1 MKKKVFVIFVL
12 ILMLIQSFVLIP
24 FGTVF
29 GHEGVRKKED
39 ITVTIKA
46 RPFDQFELVV
56 PPIENLEKVVV
67 GEGAVQARLAFAMP
81 VQVIDI
87 RGEHDG
93 WKLSVSATRLESDKS
108 TLPKGTL
115 SLEPLKEIKPLSEN
129 AVLPQKVLVHN
140 TVIDDG
146 DVLVAKAD
154 EGEGM
159 GSFELDFGE
168 KPLVLDLKPQ
178 HVESGK
184 YETEITWTLESGSGE
199 KRILKQNLI
208 ELEIEKTKNAS
219 GMVRDGEGKG
229 NRTNEKSGD
238 VTNGISGDAAKG
250 KDVNKDGVGSSVTSD
265 KSDERKNDVRKKEGS
280 NEGGL
285 KLPQTATPYF
295 NFMLFGLLVLLIGII
310 FYYIN
315 KKMLEKRLEEDE

>member
-1 MKKKVFVIFVL
+1 MRVTKSFLFLFTIVLFVQGLLLNPINTHGYNNV
-12 ILMLIQSFVLIP
+12 IKSDDV
-24 FGTVF
+24 TV
-29 GHEGVRKKED
+29 K
-39 ITVTIKA
+39 IKA
-46 RPFDQFELVV
+46 KPMEQFDLIT
-56 PPIENLEKVVV
+56 PPIQKVDKVVV
-67 GEGAVQARLAFAMP
+67 GSQMIQTRLNFNMP
-81 VQVIDI
+81 AQVIDI

-93 WKLSVSATRLESDKS
+93 WELSISAEKFHNKDHV
-108 TLPKGTL
+108 LPKGTL
-115 SLEPLKEIKPLSEN
+115 SLEAPKKIIPISEN
-129 AVLPQKVLVHN
+129 AVLPRNMMKRN
-140 TVIDDG
+140 TIIDDG
-146 DVLVAKAD
+146 GVMIAKAN

-159 GSFELDFGE
+159 GVFELDFGDE
-168 KPLVLDLKPQ
+168 PLIVNLDPKR
-178 HVESGK
+178 VESGV

-199 KRILKQNLI
+199 KRILKQDLI

-229 NRTNEKSGD
+229 NRTNEK
-238 VTNGISGDAAKG
+238 
-250 KDVNKDGVGSSVTSD
+250 KDGVGSSVTSD

>member
-1 MKKKVFVIFVL
+1 MRVTKSFLFLFTIVLFVQGLLLNPINTHGYNNV
-12 ILMLIQSFVLIP
+12 IKSDDV
-24 FGTVF
+24 TV
-29 GHEGVRKKED
+29 K
-39 ITVTIKA
+39 IKA
-46 RPFDQFELVV
+46 KPMEQFDLIT
-56 PPIENLEKVVV
+56 PPIQKVDKVVV
-67 GEGAVQARLAFAMP
+67 GSQMIQTRLNFNMP
-81 VQVIDI
+81 AQVIDI

-93 WKLSVSATRLESDKS
+93 WELSISAEKFHNKDHV
-108 TLPKGTL
+108 LPKGTL
-115 SLEPLKEIKPLSEN
+115 SLEALRKIIPISEN
-129 AVLPQKVLVHN
+129 AVLPRNMMKRN
-140 TVIDDG
+140 TIIDDG
-146 DVLVAKAD
+146 GVMIAKAN

-159 GSFELDFGE
+159 GVFELDFGDE
-168 KPLVLDLKPQ
+168 PLIVNLDPKR
-178 HVESGK
+178 VESGV

-199 KRILKQNLI
+199 KRILKQDLI